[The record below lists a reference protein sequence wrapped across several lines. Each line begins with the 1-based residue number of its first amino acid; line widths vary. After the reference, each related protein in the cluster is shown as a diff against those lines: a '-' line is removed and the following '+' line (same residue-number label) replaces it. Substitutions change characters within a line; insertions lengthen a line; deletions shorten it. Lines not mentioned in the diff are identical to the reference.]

1 MATAKGY
8 HQLHPDRKLV
18 ILEINSSLGGTW
30 AKERLYPGLRTN
42 NMLGTY
48 EFPDFPMDSK
58 TFGVQPGEHMTGAVM
73 HEYLTKY
80 AEKFDVID
88 KIRYRSKVLVA
99 EHQDGPEGGWIL
111 TVQTD
116 SKETKIATKKLI
128 FATGITSEPF
138 LPHIDGQE
146 KFGAPLFHTRDFLQN
161 ASILDSAKSVTVFG
175 GTKSAWDAA
184 YAFGIKGIK
193 VNWVI
198 RGGFSTC
205 LFEF

>member
-8 HQLHPDRKLV
+8 HQLHPDRKLA

-80 AEKFDVID
+80 AEKFDVSD

-146 KFGAPLFHTRDFLQN
+146 KFGAPLFHSRDFLQN
-161 ASILDSAKSVTVFG
+161 ASLLDSARSVTVFG

-198 RGGFSTC
+198 RGEFSTR
-205 LFEF
+205 LSEF